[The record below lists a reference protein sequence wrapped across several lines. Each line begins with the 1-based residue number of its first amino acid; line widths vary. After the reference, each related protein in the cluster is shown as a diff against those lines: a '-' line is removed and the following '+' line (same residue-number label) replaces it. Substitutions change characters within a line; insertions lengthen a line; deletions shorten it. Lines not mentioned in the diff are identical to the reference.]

1 MSLFEGNIFLWDGWF
16 MKRGNFLEMIL
27 EMLYVSVSVYYLH
40 TFQKDVFMSVERYIN
55 TDEKKYA

>member
-1 MSLFEGNIFLWDGWF
+1 

>member
-1 MSLFEGNIFLWDGWF
+1 MSLFEGNVFLWDGWF
-16 MKRGNFLEMIL
+16 MKRGNFLEMIF